1 MTTPNFLL
9 DTTRLVRWFAD
20 RMRPSP
26 IAHGAID
33 RADQIRIS
41 PIPWSE
47 VGLVVRDGRVRLDRP
62 VGSWIALVLA
72 DRRSVT
78 APSSPEAA
86 AWVGQLDRP
95 RVGQLDRTAFPG
107 DPADRMLS
115 ATARDVRVPLVS
127 RDGRLRRHAS
137 RSRDVDVIW

>member
-9 DTTRLVRWFAD
+9 DTTCLVRWFVD

-26 IAHGAID
+26 IAHDAID
-33 RADQIRIS
+33 RAEQIRIS
-41 PIPWSE
+41 PIPRSE
-47 VGLVVRDGRVRLDRP
+47 AGLVVRDGRVRLDRP

-72 DRRSVT
+72 DKRSVT

-86 AWVGQLDRP
+86 AWL
-95 RVGQLDRTAFPG
+95 GQLDRTAFPG
-107 DPADRMLS
+107 APADRMLS
-115 ATARDVRVPLVS
+115 ATTRDVRVPLVS